1 MVKKSF
7 SEKIF
12 FFSFFKKHDFLKI
25 FFDIFFFVIKK
36 LSKKCWF
43 ISIIW
48 TFLRK
53 FLVKKLFSEKQ
64 RFFPKTFYDKTEYV
78 KKKFQ
83 NIMVFEKNG
92 KKNLFPKNRAPD
104 KTIISRQNHNIR
116 EPRNFLD
123 FFSWFFSKIKFSTS
137 SCKKNVN
144 ESIT

>member
-25 FFDIFFFVIKK
+25 FFDIFFFVIKNK
-36 LSKKCWF
+36 PK
-43 ISIIW
+43 
-48 TFLRK
+48 K

-123 FFSWFFSKIKFSTS
+123 FFS
-137 SCKKNVN
+137 
-144 ESIT
+144 